1 MRETFRG
8 SRREAEARLRDLLRE
23 SESGGF
29 DGARLTFADL
39 SRRYL
44 AASKLRVGAKQ
55 AHTEAQRVR
64 DYFLPQLGSLRVRDI
79 RPFHIEA
86 AVVAW
91 RDSRRHDSEKGHL
104 SPNTIRH
111 LFNQLRTMYRW
122 AVRMGLSVRNPVLS
136 VEAPKVPKREL
147 SILDAA
153 GIATLLA
160 AAQGTDM
167 QAPIALAAATGLRR
181 GEIFGLRWQ
190 EVDLEAGQLRVLRS
204 LDDWDGTVRAKE
216 PKTVQSRRPIPLP
229 AFAVALLRAHRST
242 QIERRMALGLGRDDN
257 AWVFDRGNGEPVKL
271 RSFSSRF
278 ARLAKRAKVPARF
291 HDLRHAFATQAA
303 GTGIDLRT
311 IQSLLGHSAIS
322 TTANPYVHPLTSLH
336 RDAADRIDALLGDK
350 VTKALS
356 SGSDVFSETSGPQ
369 RAHAEF
375 ERVKKTRKHN
385 ALMVAPTGIE
395 CGTRWC

>member
-111 LFNQLRTMYRW
+111 LFNQLRTMDYG
-122 AVRMGLSVRNPVLS
+122 AV
-136 VEAPKVPKREL
+136 KF
-147 SILDAA
+147 LD
-153 GIATLLA
+153 
-160 AAQGTDM
+160 
-167 QAPIALAAATGLRR
+167 
-181 GEIFGLRWQ
+181 
-190 EVDLEAGQLRVLRS
+190 
-204 LDDWDGTVRAKE
+204 
-216 PKTVQSRRPIPLP
+216 
-229 AFAVALLRAHRST
+229 
-242 QIERRMALGLGRDDN
+242 
-257 AWVFDRGNGEPVKL
+257 
-271 RSFSSRF
+271 
-278 ARLAKRAKVPARF
+278 
-291 HDLRHAFATQAA
+291 
-303 GTGIDLRT
+303 
-311 IQSLLGHSAIS
+311 
-322 TTANPYVHPLTSLH
+322 
-336 RDAADRIDALLGDK
+336 
-350 VTKALS
+350 
-356 SGSDVFSETSGPQ
+356 
-369 RAHAEF
+369 
-375 ERVKKTRKHN
+375 
-385 ALMVAPTGIE
+385 
-395 CGTRWC
+395 